1 MQLDRAFQDR
11 ILIPWRKGEPEKF
24 KTAWDLLVADKGGLV
39 FQPKLGIFEDIAEID
54 FASMYPTLMAI
65 HNLSAETVLCECCE
79 NHQVP
84 ESGYTICEKREGM
97 VPKVLRPLL
106 ARRTWLKRMAKELE
120 FGFPSPPVGEGK
132 GEGEGWKEKEEIEK
146 KRKSY
151 ERRQVALKW
160 TLVTC
165 FGYLG
170 YRNARFGRIEA
181 HEAVTAF
188 GRETLLQAKE
198 ICEEAGFEL
207 LHAITDSLWIR
218 KAGLK
223 EEEVLELCRKIS
235 EATGVTMSLEGIYRW
250 MLFLPSKGNRE
261 SPVANRYFG
270 LFKNG
275 KLKARGLAFRRGDMP
290 PLIQEAQLRMLE
302 VLAEAKNAEEYRA
315 KIPEILDLLLEYSLV
330 LKDGQAKSEDL
341 AIRRTI
347 SQEPNDYKVDSP
359 IALAAQQLEDS
370 GIPIHPGEKVR
381 YVIKDA
387 GSKDKD
393 ERVRPFPL
401 VGPDDTYDVGKY
413 QEMLLKAGEELLIH
427 CGYDVKRLQELIN
440 PSLSCEACLPKPRH
454 RCRRSTR

>member
-1 MQLDRAFQDR
+1 MQLDRAFQDH

-79 NHQVP
+79 NHRVP
-84 ESGYTICEKREGM
+84 ESGYTVCEKREGM

-106 ARRTWLKRMAKELE
+106 ARRTWLKRMAKEFGVKSSE
-120 FGFPSPPVGEGK
+120 FGDIEKTFGVKK
-132 GEGEGWKEKEEIEK
+132 GDRESGGLRPEPCEVQGCHAPNVVHGGMKEENLKKEEIRPQNDRIEKEEIEK
-146 KRKSY
+146 KRESY

-218 KAGLK
+218 RKDLR

-235 EATGVTMSLEGIYRW
+235 EATGVTMNLEGIYRW

-290 PLIQEAQLRMLE
+290 GLIQEAQLRMLE
-302 VLAEAKNAEEYRA
+302 VLAEANNADEYRS
-315 KIPEILDLLLEYSLV
+315 KIPEVLDLLLEYSLV
-330 LKDGQAKSEDL
+330 LKDGRAKSEDL

-370 GIPIHPGEKVR
+370 AFRSIP
-381 YVIKDA
+381 
-387 GSKDKD
+387 
-393 ERVRPFPL
+393 ERR
-401 VGPDDTYDVGKY
+401 
-413 QEMLLKAGEELLIH
+413 
-427 CGYDVKRLQELIN
+427 
-440 PSLSCEACLPKPRH
+440 
-454 RCRRSTR
+454 